1 MGPKATSGTR
11 GRGKKVGTKT
21 AAPLPKYKD
30 LIVEAVVSLAER
42 GGSSR
47 QAIKKFIRDKY
58 AVGAKFDGQFN
69 LAVKRGLE
77 AGELAQPKGPAGS
90 IKLLK
95 KAAQP
100 KPEEAKRAAKPA
112 KRVVKAAK
120 PAKAKPAK
128 AAKAAKPAKP
138 AKPVKAAK
146 AASAVKPAARKLAKP
161 VVKKVGSKKVATKN
175 AVVGKK
181 SVVSSAAS
189 KKLLAKKAVPKK
201 TAGRKPLVG
210 KKVVAVS
217 RKPAA
222 KKLAKS
228 A

>member
-1 MGPKATSGTR
+1 MDTGGGTILT
-11 GRGKKVGTKT
+11 GG
-21 AAPLPKYKD
+21 AD

-138 AKPVKAAK
+138 VKAAK

>member
-138 AKPVKAAK
+138 VKAAK